1 MRISGL
7 VRSVTPYRLGV
18 GCTLRARFSTHTSKG
33 TFLKISD
40 EIQEALHSKKPVVA
54 LETTIYTHGFPYP
67 QNTALASHLESVVR
81 AHGGIPATIGVLN
94 GVARVGLNAEELIE
108 LTASAAKPDTRKGI
122 SGRKLN
128 GGTTIAGT
136 MVLAHLAGIRIFA
149 TGGLGGVH
157 RGGEDSMDISADLTE
172 LGRTPVTVISSGCKS
187 FLDIPRTLEYLE
199 TQGVG
204 VGTFADGRE
213 GKVDFPA
220 FWTRE
225 SGIPSPTVIRSE
237 QEAAAITRKSTS
249 SGIDQD
255 LIRLW
260 CVDAQ
265 AALGLSSGLH
275 FANPVPARYS
285 IPRSKMDAIISQAV
299 SDAQKLGATGSD
311 NTPFVLARIRELTD
325 GQSITANRALI
336 EANVMRGTKVACEL
350 AKLQASP
357 VDIPDRSQALQP
369 GRTSIQNE
377 NGPHVQSASPGWE
390 NAGNLTMQGQPVEV
404 FVAGSLAIDLSC
416 NFTPPK
422 GPQSS
427 SSSLP
432 KPRTSNPAQIL
443 QSLGGV
449 GQNVA
454 TTLHQLGTN
463 VQLCS
468 RIGGDDAAASVK
480 KMLLAK
486 GLSLSGIIEKSSGRT
501 AQYVAVNDAQ
511 KNLVLAMADMD
522 ILQGCQ
528 SELDAVWKPCLD
540 RHRPKW
546 LVVDACWDADTLRKW
561 IKYGKAANAK
571 IAFEPVSVA
580 KSRSLFA
587 PGFDDSLDL
596 GVLPNHMVSLATP
609 NSLELASMHAA
620 ARETGWFE
628 RDDWW
633 KVIDA
638 LGLSSSGS
646 RDKLVSMTNAS
657 LVDEGIPQQSI
668 QLLPFIPT
676 VLTKLGEK
684 GVLMTQVLRP
694 GDDRLTS
701 PTHARHILARAEI
714 NHHTIGGVYMRMFP
728 PAEQV
733 PARDVVSVNGIGD
746 TFLGVIVAG
755 LTKESPKI
763 LIDLI
768 HVAQKGSV
776 MTLKSNES
784 VSPEINKLQKLL

>member
-1 MRISGL
+1 ML
-7 VRSVTPYRLGV
+7 V
-18 GCTLRARFSTHTSKG
+18 
-33 TFLKISD
+33 
-40 EIQEALHSKKPVVA
+40 
-54 LETTIYTHGFPYP
+54 
-67 QNTALASHLESVVR
+67 
-81 AHGGIPATIGVLN
+81 
-94 GVARVGLNAEELIE
+94 
-108 LTASAAKPDTRKGI
+108 
-122 SGRKLN
+122 
-128 GGTTIAGT
+128 
-136 MVLAHLAGIRIFA
+136 
-149 TGGLGGVH
+149 
-157 RGGEDSMDISADLTE
+157 
-172 LGRTPVTVISSGCKS
+172 
-187 FLDIPRTLEYLE
+187 
-199 TQGVG
+199 
-204 VGTFADGRE
+204 
-213 GKVDFPA
+213 
-220 FWTRE
+220 
-225 SGIPSPTVIRSE
+225 
-237 QEAAAITRKSTS
+237 
-249 SGIDQD
+249 
-255 LIRLW
+255 
-260 CVDAQ
+260 
-265 AALGLSSGLH
+265 
-275 FANPVPARYS
+275 
-285 IPRSKMDAIISQAV
+285 
-299 SDAQKLGATGSD
+299 
-311 NTPFVLARIRELTD
+311 
-325 GQSITANRALI
+325 
-336 EANVMRGTKVACEL
+336 
-350 AKLQASP
+350 
-357 VDIPDRSQALQP
+357 
-369 GRTSIQNE
+369 
-377 NGPHVQSASPGWE
+377 
-390 NAGNLTMQGQPVEV
+390 
-404 FVAGSLAIDLSC
+404 
-416 NFTPPK
+416 
-422 GPQSS
+422 
-427 SSSLP
+427 
-432 KPRTSNPAQIL
+432 
-443 QSLGGV
+443 
-449 GQNVA
+449 
-454 TTLHQLGTN
+454 
-463 VQLCS
+463 
-468 RIGGDDAAASVK
+468 
-480 KMLLAK
+480 AK

-501 AQYVAVNDAQ
+501 SQYVAVNDAQ
-511 KNLVLAMADMD
+511 KDLVLAMADMD

-528 SELDAVWKPCLD
+528 SELDAVWKSCLD

-561 IKYGKAANAK
+561 IKYGKAANAR

-701 PTHARHILARAEI
+701 PTHARHILARADI

-755 LTKESPKI
+755 LTKESPKT

-776 MTLKSNES
+776 MTLKSHES